1 MRADLNSLYDLIM
14 LYKSKI
20 DASDLQKMDVLL
32 QYLEIKTS
40 DCLAEKKELN
50 DAYRRDVQFE
60 LPELTEESVRL
71 FRAPFKNKVIVNQV
85 AKP

>member
-50 DAYRRDVQFE
+50 DAYRRVEYKLNLNYVHDNDGYR
-60 LPELTEESVRL
+60 PNIITN
-71 FRAPFKNKVIVNQV
+71 PV